1 MTIVTVS
8 IPDELLERTDS
19 VAEENGFAGRSDLVR
34 HALRSYLSEVPSPRT
49 GDGEI
54 IATVTVISERRG
66 SRDVVGA
73 IQHAFESMITAQMH
87 AHLDEKNCL
96 EVLAVK
102 GRATEVAELAS
113 KIRSVRGVKQVKHIT
128 VSQA

>member
-8 IPDELLERTDS
+8 IPDDLLTHADA
-19 VAEENGFAGRSDLVR
+19 VAAENGFAGRSDFVR
-34 HALRSYLSEVPSPRT
+34 HAIRSYLSEVPSRHGT
-49 GDGEI
+49 GEI

-66 SRDVVGA
+66 SKDVVGA

-102 GRATEVAELAS
+102 GRASEVTELAA
-113 KIRSVRGVKQVKHIT
+113 KIRSVKGVKQVKHIT